1 MLKHYHD
8 RRLLGWLDS
17 EIVPPPPPI
26 VLYKQIRPE
35 QWDIWKLAAS
45 TEELG
50 IQTGHFA
57 GTSRGHSSYFFCY
70 NQSYFIE
77 VCAPLPFVIA
87 TRNLQLIL
95 QLVIIANFVL
105 LLFNSIIVPTTGN
118 KSNFSYDNAS
128 PNVQLLQKEIFE
140 TFSKCLPSP

>member
-17 EIVPPPPPI
+17 EIVLPPPPI

-50 IQTGHFA
+50 I
-57 GTSRGHSSYFFCY
+57 
-70 NQSYFIE
+70 
-77 VCAPLPFVIA
+77 
-87 TRNLQLIL
+87 
-95 QLVIIANFVL
+95 
-105 LLFNSIIVPTTGN
+105 
-118 KSNFSYDNAS
+118 
-128 PNVQLLQKEIFE
+128 
-140 TFSKCLPSP
+140 